1 MLHNP
6 SLNERSECRLGLVMA
21 ARLTDAVP
29 RRGTMR
35 EARNDEVHSCN
46 TLYNRTCIRTR
57 SPCTVLLR
65 IKDAFSLRGWLS
77 VYSDAAP
84 IPPSAFASLT
94 QTGVMKDSESPR
106 LAASSHQW
114 DTQNCNLLVDYILIY
129 SKDSKNPCQRDEKSQ
144 IILVRGIVLL

>member
-35 EARNDEVHSCN
+35 EARNDEAHACN
-46 TLYNRTCIRTR
+46 TLYNRTCIRTC

-65 IKDAFSLRGWLS
+65 IKDAFSLSEAGYQYIRMLHQL
-77 VYSDAAP
+77 
-84 IPPSAFASLT
+84 PSLRSLR
-94 QTGVMKDSESPR
+94 SLR
-106 LAASSHQW
+106 LG
-114 DTQNCNLLVDYILIY
+114 L
-129 SKDSKNPCQRDEKSQ
+129 
-144 IILVRGIVLL
+144 